1 MPISAP
7 EVPTVRVRRLL
18 TLMGVLA
25 LASGGG
31 VGAQQPSRADA
42 EAALR
47 TAVRFF
53 HEQVADHGGYV
64 WRYSGDLTLREGEA
78 RTDDR
83 QTIWVQPPGTP
94 TVGLAFLDAWEATG
108 EQLYLDA
115 ARDAGRAL
123 LQGQLLS
130 GGWHYYITF
139 DPARRGEWMYRV
151 DHPEAGIGPTTED
164 DGEGWHAWRR
174 RRNQGNQTVLDDNTT
189 ASAIRFLAHL
199 DQALDP
205 PDPRIGEAVR
215 YALESVLRAQYPNG
229 AWSHN
234 YDRFPAHRPDLD
246 RYPVLPASYPPDRPR
261 TWPKDFTGCY
271 YLNDNL
277 TPDMIRMLLDV
288 GALYAESR
296 YFEAAENAG
305 AFLLLA
311 QMPEPQ
317 PAWCQQYN
325 ARMQPVWDRK
335 FEPPAITG
343 EESQGVLETLLLLYR
358 RTANSKY
365 LAPVPRALEYLEA
378 SLLPDGRLARF
389 YELGTNRPIYF
400 TREYE
405 MTYEQGLMPTHYGFI
420 RVSRLP
426 AIRAEYERLL
436 ATPPEDLLRAEPPT
450 PTPELVA
457 EVARI
462 IAAQDERGAWVEMT
476 VMDGHDIEPPSG
488 VIHSATF
495 IANVEKLCAFIRATQ

>member
-1 MPISAP
+1 MWARPQ
-7 EVPTVRVRRLL
+7 VLL
-18 TLMGVLA
+18 GLLLIA
-25 LASGGG
+25 GGG
-31 VGAQQPSRADA
+31 AVGAQTPSRADA
-42 EAALR
+42 ETALR

-64 WRYSGDLTLREGEA
+64 WRYSGDLALREGEA

-94 TVGLAFLDAWEATG
+94 AVGLAFLEAYDTTG
-108 EQLYLDA
+108 DQLYLDA
-115 ARDAGRAL
+115 ALDAGRAL

-130 GGWHYYITF
+130 GGWYYSITF
-139 DPARRGEWMYRV
+139 DPEKRRDWMYRV

-174 RRNQGNQTVLDDNTT
+174 RRNRGNQTILDDNTT
-189 ASAIRFLAHL
+189 AAAIRFLARL
-199 DQALDP
+199 DASLNP
-205 PDPRIGEAVR
+205 PDPRIHEAVT
-215 YALESVLRAQYPNG
+215 YALNSVLMAQYPNG

-234 YDRFPAHRPDLD
+234 YDRFPARRPDLE
-246 RYPVLPASYPPDRPR
+246 RYPVIPASYPADWPH

-277 TPDMIRMLLDV
+277 TPDMIAMLLEVYGIYGDDRYLT
-288 GALYAESR
+288 AAESG
-296 YFEAAENAG
+296 G

-317 PAWCQQYN
+317 PAWCQQYDP
-325 ARMQPVWDRK
+325 AMHPVWDRQ

-343 EESQGVLETLLLLYR
+343 EESQGVLEALLLLYR
-358 RTANSKY
+358 WTANPTY
-365 LAPVPRALEYLEA
+365 LAPVPRALAYLEA

-400 TREYE
+400 TRQYE
-405 MTYEQGLMPTHYGFI
+405 ITYDQGRMPSHYSFL
-420 RVSRLP
+420 RDSRLP

-436 ATPPEDLLRAEPPT
+436 ATPTEELLREEPPT
-450 PTPELVA
+450 LTADLTA

-462 IAAQDERGAWVEMT
+462 IATQDERGAWVEMT
-476 VMDGHDIEPPSG
+476 VMDGHDIEPPAG

-495 IANVEKLCAFIRATQ
+495 IANVEKLCEFIRASQ

>member
-1 MPISAP
+1 MRACG
-7 EVPTVRVRRLL
+7 LM
-18 TLMGVLA
+18 LMGA
-25 LASGGG
+25 LLVAGPGGAR
-31 VGAQQPSRADA
+31 AQQPSLADA
-42 EAALR
+42 QAALR
-47 TAVRFF
+47 TAVRFL
-53 HEQVADHGGYV
+53 HEQVADQGGYV
-64 WRYSGDLTLREGEA
+64 WRYSGDLALREGEA

-83 QTIWVQPPGTP
+83 QAIWVQPPGTP
-94 TVGLAFLDAWEATG
+94 AVGLAFLDAYDATG

-115 ARDAGRAL
+115 ALDAGRAL

-130 GGWHYYITF
+130 GGWYYHVTF
-139 DPARRGEWMYRV
+139 DPAQRGEWMYRS
-151 DHPEAGIGPTTED
+151 DHPEAGVGPTTED
-164 DGEGWHAWRR
+164 DGEGWHAWRK
-174 RRNQGNQTVLDDNTT
+174 RRNKGNQTLLDDNTT
-189 ASAIRFLAHL
+189 ATAIRFLAHL
-199 DQALDP
+199 DKALDP
-205 PDPRIGEAVR
+205 PDPAIEEAVR
-215 YALESVLRAQYPNG
+215 YALDSVLSAQYPIG

-246 RYPVLPASYPPDRPR
+246 LYPVVPASYPVDWPR

-288 GALYAESR
+288 GALYAEPR
-296 YFEAAENAG
+296 YLEAAENAG

-317 PAWCQQYN
+317 PAWCQQYD

-358 RTANSKY
+358 WTGNAKY
-365 LAPVPRALEYLEA
+365 LAPVPRALEYLEG
-378 SLLPDGRLARF
+378 SVLPDGRLSRF
-389 YELGTNRPIYF
+389 YELGTNRPLYF

-405 MTYEQGLMPTHYGFI
+405 MTYDQGLMPTHYGFL
-420 RVSRLP
+420 RESRLP

-436 ATPPEDLLRAEPPT
+436 ATPPEELLRDEPPAL
-450 PTPELVA
+450 TPELTA

-462 IAAQDERGAWVEMT
+462 LAAQDERGAWVEMT
-476 VMDGHDIEPPSG
+476 VMDGHDLEPPSG
-488 VIHSATF
+488 VIHCATF
-495 IANVEKLCAFIRATQ
+495 IANLRTLCDFIRAAR